1 MGSYFDIREP
11 FSIEVTHDH
20 RKDGR
25 GLGFKA
31 GRAGISRALWF
42 PAFERVALMSWKRD
56 ALKHRGLRSVK
67 LFRVDPIQRN
77 GNVTKTPREE
87 KRKCFMDKNQL
98 SKAGGD
104 TRRDFIKKAATAAAA
119 VATTNVFKTPV
130 YGQTQA
136 PSTGR
141 VIGANDRLVVGF
153 VGLGNQ
159 GLNSHLKPMLQN
171 AQANNI
177 VVGGVCDVSKHRIEE
192 ASKAMGGSVKT
203 YEDYK
208 KRSCRRIS
216 SDCLRNCGSL
226 ARPGL
231 H

>member
-1 MGSYFDIREP
+1 VRLRTPGLANPPPALCTPMGSYFDIREP

-153 VGLGNQ
+153 VVGNQ
-159 GLNSHLKPMLQN
+159 GLNRTLNPCCRMPRRTTSWWGAVATCPNTGLKKHQGDGRL
-171 AQANNI
+171 
-177 VVGGVCDVSKHRIEE
+177 GEDV
-192 ASKAMGGSVKT
+192 
-203 YEDYK
+203 
-208 KRSCRRIS
+208 RR
-216 SDCLRNCGSL
+216 L
-226 ARPGL
+226 
-231 H
+231 